1 MPNQRLGDKQ
11 HSFTVEMKVWKI
23 ENVWFN
29 CIFLKKISPLVIP
42 ALLSLS
48 FGFFTPSK
56 TRDDDCCATV
66 SWLGESRSPNL
77 FFVMKET
84 LACKTHYFDI
94 SCAQSNGDLFFSFS
108 FFMVLDKSAGLKH
121 LFPSAKHFCVKI
133 FFFCKKCKK
142 EALIS

>member
-29 CIFLKKISPLVIP
+29 CIFSKKNPLLVIP

-108 FFMVLDKSAGLKH
+108 FFHGFRLECWFKTWLK
-121 LFPSAKHFCVKI
+121 LFPFAKQFLCKNI
-133 FFFCKKCKK
+133 FFLQKR
-142 EALIS
+142 